1 MSQIEKPMTTA
12 EFAEAMRCKPRALM
26 ALRSRL
32 PASKFPTPINPG
44 DRRLLWPARLVRAF
58 VEGSR
63 KLS

>member
-32 PASKFPTPINPG
+32 GEKAFPKPLNPG
-44 DRRLLWPARLVRAF
+44 DRRLLWPAPLVRAF